1 MEFWYTTAS
10 NSSGRAR
17 ARRVVQ
23 RGFDIWYTTKSLRG
37 LAPLLPM
44 FSALARLAAL
54 FSICTVVH
62 AADPAVRPATRLSE
76 TVLVSP
82 ATQPAE
88 YRYAAFP
95 VSLRV
100 SADEVWV
107 VYKAGKTHATDAGAA
122 LEVVRHSLASGKT
135 ELIQRMAA
143 PAPKLYQMGEITRLP
158 DGTIAIYVDVQSV
171 GWDGRHYRA
180 GAEVFRW
187 NAARKA
193 FDAPTAFDLVDG
205 VRYGYPFDF
214 IHEGKTTW
222 QLIMKF
228 GYMQGGRWGV
238 DVLRSQ
244 DAGRSWNFVR
254 DLTAEFGGIL
264 ANESGFVRHGDG
276 FLVTTRGYDR
286 IERLHRTDGQ
296 FRVQQQLD
304 LTGKVPFIHGY
315 VGRPRL
321 FVRDGHGYLLGRNWT
336 KAASTVAPATKSA
349 SAGPMQLCL
358 IRFDLKT
365 LVPDSCVILDNAD
378 DKNVTDGYYAVA
390 EFSGAGA
397 DTRLHVITYKGTG
410 GQPPAI
416 VRMDYRW
423 SDVK

>member
-1 MEFWYTTAS
+1 MKRHF
-10 NSSGRAR
+10 AR
-17 ARRVVQ
+17 WAFFFGTLGALVQ
-23 RGFDIWYTTKSLRG
+23 
-37 LAPLLPM
+37 
-44 FSALARLAAL
+44 
-54 FSICTVVH
+54 
-62 AADPAVRPATRLSE
+62 AADPAVRTATKLSE
-76 TVLVSP
+76 TVLVSA
-82 ATQPAE
+82 ATQPREA
-88 YRYAAFP
+88 RYTAFP

-100 SADEVWV
+100 SDDEVWIA
-107 VYKAGKTHATDAGAA
+107 YKAGKTHATDAGAA

-158 DGTIAIYVDVQSV
+158 DGTIAIYVDVQEV
-171 GWDGRHYRA
+171 GWDAKHYRA

-193 FDAPTAFDLVDG
+193 FDAPTAFALVDG
-205 VRYGYPFDF
+205 VRYGYPFEF

-238 DVLRSQ
+238 DVLRSE

-254 DLTAEFGGIL
+254 DITKEFGGIV

-276 FLVTTRGYDR
+276 FIVTTRGYDR
-286 IERLHRTDGQ
+286 IARLHRTDGQ
-296 FRVQQQLD
+296 FRVQRQID
-304 LTGKVPFIHGY
+304 LTGKTPFIQGL

-336 KAASTVAPATKSA
+336 RPAPATKGA
-349 SAGPMQLCL
+349 SGGPMQLCL
-358 IRFDLKT
+358 IRFDLTT
-365 LVPDSCVILDNAD
+365 LVPDACVILDNAD
-378 DKNVTDGYYAVA
+378 EKNVTDGYYAVA

-416 VRMDYRW
+416 LRLDYRW

>member
-1 MEFWYTTAS
+1 M
-10 NSSGRAR
+10 
-17 ARRVVQ
+17 Q

-37 LAPLLPM
+37 FAPFLPM

-54 FSICTVVH
+54 FSICTVAH
-62 AADPAVRPATRLSE
+62 AAESGVRPATRLSE

-95 VSLRV
+95 ASLRV

-187 NAARKA
+187 SAARKA

-238 DVLRSQ
+238 DVLRSE

-336 KAASTVAPATKSA
+336 KAAPAVAPATKSA

-416 VRMDYRW
+416 LRMDYRW

>member
-1 MEFWYTTAS
+1 
-10 NSSGRAR
+10 
-17 ARRVVQ
+17 
-23 RGFDIWYTTKSLRG
+23 
-37 LAPLLPM
+37 M
-44 FSALARLAAL
+44 FSARTRLAAL
-54 FSICTVVH
+54 FSVCTVVH
-62 AADPAVRPATRLSE
+62 AAEPGVRPATRLSE

-82 ATQPAE
+82 ATQLAD

-95 VSLRV
+95 ASLRV

-107 VYKAGKTHATDAGAA
+107 VYKAGRTHATDAGAA

-135 ELIQRMAA
+135 ELIQRMPA
-143 PAPKLYQMGEITRLP
+143 PVPKLYQMGEITRLP
-158 DGTIAIYVDVQSV
+158 DGTLAIYVDVQSV

-238 DVLRSQ
+238 DALRSE
-244 DAGRSWNFVR
+244 DAGRSWKFVR
-254 DLTAEFGGIL
+254 DLTTEFGGIL
-264 ANESGFVRHGDG
+264 ANESGFMRHGDG
-276 FLVTTRGYDR
+276 FIVTTRGYDR
-286 IERLHRTDGQ
+286 IERMHRTDGQ
-296 FRVQQQLD
+296 FRVQRQID
-304 LTGKVPFIHGY
+304 LTGKTPFIHGY

-321 FVRDGHGYLLGRNWT
+321 FARDGHGYLLGRNWT
-336 KAASTVAPATKSA
+336 KPPPSPKGAAG
-349 SAGPMQLCL
+349 GPMQLCL
-358 IRFDLKT
+358 IRFDLNT
-365 LVPDSCVILDNAD
+365 LVPDACVILDNAD

-390 EFSGAGA
+390 EFSGEGA

-416 VRMDYRW
+416 LRLDYRW

>member
-1 MEFWYTTAS
+1 
-10 NSSGRAR
+10 
-17 ARRVVQ
+17 
-23 RGFDIWYTTKSLRG
+23 
-37 LAPLLPM
+37 M

-54 FSICTVVH
+54 FSVCAVVC
-62 AADPAVRPATRLSE
+62 AADSAVRPATRLSE

-82 ATQPAE
+82 TTQPAD

-205 VRYGYPFDF
+205 VRYGYPFEF

-238 DVLRSQ
+238 DVLRSV

-254 DLTAEFGGIL
+254 DLTTEFGGIL
-264 ANESGFVRHGDG
+264 ANESGFIRHGDG
-276 FLVTTRGYDR
+276 FIVTTRGYDR

-304 LTGKVPFIHGY
+304 LTGKVPFIQGY

-321 FVRDGHGYLLGRNWT
+321 FVRGGHGYLLGRNWT
-336 KAASTVAPATKSA
+336 KPPPATKGA
-349 SAGPMQLCL
+349 ANGPMQLCL
-358 IRFDLKT
+358 IRFDLTT
-365 LVPDSCVILDNAD
+365 LVPEACVILDNAD

-390 EFSGAGA
+390 EFSGKGA
-397 DTRLHVITYKGTG
+397 DTRLHVITYKGVG

-416 VRMDYRW
+416 LRLDYRW